1 MSGSAPLGREV
12 AEFLY
17 AVGLPVIEGYGL
29 TETSPVLTTTPI
41 GAGRIGTVGT
51 ALAHVEL
58 KIAADGEI
66 LARGPNVMVGYYHD
80 PDATA
85 TVIRD
90 GWFCTGDIG
99 RIDADGYLSITG
111 RKKEIIVTAGG
122 KNVAPQPIEGLLKR
136 DPLVAEA
143 VLVGDRRRFVSVLL
157 VPDFPNL
164 EQRLAVDGLAP
175 GTPADLVRREDVQR
189 IFQPIVDQANS
200 ELASY
205 QQVKRFALL
214 PAEFSVATGE
224 LTPTLKVKRRVVEE
238 RWKETIEE
246 IYAHAPEKA
255 EIGRQKA
262 EGA

>member
-1 MSGSAPLGREV
+1 M
-12 AEFLY
+12 
-17 AVGLPVIEGYGL
+17 
-29 TETSPVLTTTPI
+29 
-41 GAGRIGTVGT
+41 
-51 ALAHVEL
+51 
-58 KIAADGEI
+58 
-66 LARGPNVMVGYYHD
+66 
-80 PDATA
+80 
-85 TVIRD
+85 
-90 GWFCTGDIG
+90 
-99 RIDADGYLSITG
+99 
-111 RKKEIIVTAGG
+111 TAGG

-157 VPDFPNL
+157 VPDFPTL

-175 GTPADLVRREDVQR
+175 SAPADLVRREDVQR

-238 RWKETIEE
+238 TLEGHNRGDLRTTSGVRRQEAGDRRSLRASRTLEVTPPDGMPRQENLKNRGRRQWPPAELDLPDDITFP
-246 IYAHAPEKA
+246 APDPSA
-255 EIGRQKA
+255 GCPSCCSGGRP
-262 EGA
+262 